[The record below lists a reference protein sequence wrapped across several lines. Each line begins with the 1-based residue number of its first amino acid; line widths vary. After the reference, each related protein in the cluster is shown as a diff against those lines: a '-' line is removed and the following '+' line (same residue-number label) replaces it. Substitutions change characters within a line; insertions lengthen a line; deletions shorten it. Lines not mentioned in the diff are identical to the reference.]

1 MSISAL
7 LNEIIYTIP
16 AVFIAIILHEWAHGF
31 VSYKLGD
38 PTPKLE
44 GRLSLNPLK
53 HIDWMGA
60 LCLLLFHF
68 GWAKPVMVDARY
80 YKDSKMGMMLTAL
93 AGPVMNLIIAFFSL
107 LIVLLM
113 FKYQPEFVL
122 YTSIGDYLSQVLIYT
137 AIMSIGLGVFNMIP
151 IPPLDGSKVLFA
163 FLPQDQ
169 YFGYMKYEQYGMILL
184 LLLLATGV
192 IDMILS
198 PVTSGVYQGI
208 LNILQMFI

>member
-1 MSISAL
+1 
-7 LNEIIYTIP
+7 
-16 AVFIAIILHEWAHGF
+16 
-31 VSYKLGD
+31 
-38 PTPKLE
+38 
-44 GRLSLNPLK
+44 
-53 HIDWMGA
+53 MGA

-80 YKDSKMGMMLTAL
+80 YKDHKMGMMLTAL
-93 AGPVMNLIIAFFSL
+93 AGPVMNLIIAFISL
-107 LIVLLM
+107 MLALLLL
-113 FKYQPEFVL
+113 KYQPEFAL
-122 YTSIGDYLSQVLIYT
+122 YTAIGHYLWQVLVYT

-163 FLPQDQ
+163 FLPHDQ

-198 PVTSGVYQGI
+198 PVTTGVYQGI
-208 LNILQMFI
+208 INILQIFI